1 MITHLNNHP
10 AVAQRAAGS
19 KGGLMVESRG
29 TIYVFGTYELDT
41 QRYELRRAGEPLPLE
56 PKVFDVLTYLVQ
68 HCDRLVSK
76 DELLEH
82 VWCGANV
89 GEAALVRCIVA
100 ARKAIGDR
108 PETPRIIQTVRGRG
122 YRFVAPVTIA
132 APATARGA
140 GPVAHERGNPSRPPC
155 VRPSSTVMGEGPD
168 AQLRYIACMKQGPWR
183 VRQAH
188 R

>member
-1 MITHLNNHP
+1 
-10 AVAQRAAGS
+10 
-19 KGGLMVESRG
+19 MVESRG
-29 TIYVFGTYELDT
+29 TIYVFGAYTLDT

-68 HCDRLVSK
+68 QCDRLVSK
-76 DELLEH
+76 DELLEQ

-140 GPVAHERGNPSRPPC
+140 GPVAHERGIPFRPLC
-155 VRPSSTVMGEGPD
+155 VRPSSAVMGEGPE
-168 AQLRYIACMKQGPWR
+168 ARTEVHRVYETGPLAR
-183 VRQAH
+183 ATGA
-188 R
+188 

>member
-10 AVAQRAAGS
+10 AVAPRATGS
-19 KGGLMVESRG
+19 EGGLMVELRG
-29 TIYVFGTYELDT
+29 TMYVFGAYELDL

-76 DELLEH
+76 DELLERL
-82 VWCGANV
+82 WCGANV

-100 ARKAIGDR
+100 ARKAIGER

-132 APATARGA
+132 TPTTTRGAVIGAQARGL
-140 GPVAHERGNPSRPPC
+140 PFRPLC
-155 VRPSSTVMGEGPD
+155 GRLSTAVMVED
-168 AQLRYIACMKQGPWR
+168 ADARLRYIACMKQGPWR

>member
-1 MITHLNNHP
+1 
-10 AVAQRAAGS
+10 
-19 KGGLMVESRG
+19 MVEPRG
-29 TIYVFGTYELDT
+29 PMYVFGAYTLDL

-140 GPVAHERGNPSRPPC
+140 GLVAHERRSPSRLPC
-155 VRPSSTVMGEGPD
+155 VRPSSTVMVEGSD

>member
-1 MITHLNNHP
+1 
-10 AVAQRAAGS
+10 
-19 KGGLMVESRG
+19 MVESRG
-29 TIYVFGTYELDT
+29 TIYVFGAYTLDT
-41 QRYELRRAGEPLPLE
+41 QRYELRRGGEPLPLE

-76 DELLEH
+76 DELLEQ
-82 VWCGANV
+82 VWGGAIV

-108 PETPRIIQTVRGRG
+108 PETPPIIQTVRSRG

-140 GPVAHERGNPSRPPC
+140 GPTAYERVIPSRPPC
-155 VRPSSTVMGEGPD
+155 VCPSSMVIVEGPE
-168 AQLRYIACMKQGPWR
+168 ARLRYIACMKRGPWR

>member
-1 MITHLNNHP
+1 
-10 AVAQRAAGS
+10 
-19 KGGLMVESRG
+19 MVESRG
-29 TIYVFGTYELDT
+29 TIYVFGAYTLDT

-68 HCDRLVSK
+68 QCDRLVSK
-76 DELLEH
+76 DELLEQ

-140 GPVAHERGNPSRPPC
+140 GSVAHERGIPFRPLC
-155 VRPSSTVMGEGPD
+155 VRPSSAVMGEGPE
-168 AQLRYIACMKQGPWR
+168 ARLRYIACMKQGPWR

>member
-1 MITHLNNHP
+1 
-10 AVAQRAAGS
+10 
-19 KGGLMVESRG
+19 MVESRG
-29 TIYVFGTYELDT
+29 TIYVFGAYTLDT
-41 QRYELRRAGEPLPLE
+41 QRYELRRGGEPLPLE

-76 DELLEH
+76 DELLEQ
-82 VWCGANV
+82 VWCGASV

-108 PETPRIIQTVRGRG
+108 PETPPIIQTVRSRG

-140 GPVAHERGNPSRPPC
+140 GPTAYERVIPSRPPC
-155 VRPSSTVMGEGPD
+155 VRPSSMVIVEGPE
-168 AQLRYIACMKQGPWR
+168 ARLRYIACMKRGPWR

>member
-1 MITHLNNHP
+1 M
-10 AVAQRAAGS
+10 
-19 KGGLMVESRG
+19 
-29 TIYVFGTYELDT
+29 YVFGAYTLDT

-68 HCDRLVSK
+68 QCDRLVSK
-76 DELLEH
+76 DELLAQ

-140 GPVAHERGNPSRPPC
+140 SSIAHERGIPFRPLC
-155 VRPSSTVMGEGPD
+155 VRPASAIMVEGPE
-168 AQLRYIACMKQGPWR
+168 ARLRYIACMKQGPWR
-183 VRQAH
+183 LRQAH

>member
-1 MITHLNNHP
+1 
-10 AVAQRAAGS
+10 
-19 KGGLMVESRG
+19 MVESRG
-29 TIYVFGTYELDT
+29 TIYVFGAYTLDT

-76 DELLEH
+76 DELLEQ
-82 VWCGANV
+82 VWCGAIV

-108 PETPRIIQTVRGRG
+108 PETPPIIQTVRSRG

-140 GPVAHERGNPSRPPC
+140 GPTAYERVIPSRPPC
-155 VRPSSTVMGEGPD
+155 VRPSSMVIVEGPE
-168 AQLRYIACMKQGPWR
+168 ARLRYIACMKRGPWR

>member
-1 MITHLNNHP
+1 
-10 AVAQRAAGS
+10 
-19 KGGLMVESRG
+19 MVEPRG
-29 TIYVFGTYELDT
+29 TIYVFGAYELDL

-56 PKVFDVLTYLVQ
+56 PKVFDVLTYLVR
-68 HCDRLVSK
+68 HGDSLVSK

-108 PETPRIIQTVRGRG
+108 PETPRIIQTIRGRG
-122 YRFVAPVTIA
+122 YRFLAPVTIA
-132 APATARGA
+132 APPTARGA
-140 GPVAHERGNPSRPPC
+140 GPVTHERRLPSRPPC
-155 VRPSSTVMGEGPD
+155 VRPFSTVMVEGAD
-168 AQLRYIACMKQGPWR
+168 AQMRYIACMRQGPWR

>member
-1 MITHLNNHP
+1 
-10 AVAQRAAGS
+10 
-19 KGGLMVESRG
+19 MVEPRG
-29 TIYVFGTYELDT
+29 SIYVFGAYTLDT

-68 HCDRLVSK
+68 QCDRLVSK

-108 PETPRIIQTVRGRG
+108 PETPQVIQTVRGRG

-132 APATARGA
+132 APSTGRGT
-140 GPVAHERGNPSRPPC
+140 GLIAHERRSPSRPLC
-155 VRPSSTVMGEGPD
+155 LRPSLTVMEKGSD
-168 AQLRYIACMKQGPWR
+168 AQMKYMACMKQGPWR

>member
-1 MITHLNNHP
+1 
-10 AVAQRAAGS
+10 
-19 KGGLMVESRG
+19 MVESRG
-29 TIYVFGTYELDT
+29 TIYVFGAYTLDT
-41 QRYELRRAGEPLPLE
+41 QRYELRRGGEPLPLE

-76 DELLEH
+76 DELLEQ
-82 VWCGANV
+82 VWRGAIV

-108 PETPRIIQTVRGRG
+108 PETPPIIQTIRSRG

-140 GPVAHERGNPSRPPC
+140 GPTAYERVIPSRPPC
-155 VRPSSTVMGEGPD
+155 VRPSSMVIVEGPE
-168 AQLRYIACMKQGPWR
+168 ARMRYIACMKRGPWR